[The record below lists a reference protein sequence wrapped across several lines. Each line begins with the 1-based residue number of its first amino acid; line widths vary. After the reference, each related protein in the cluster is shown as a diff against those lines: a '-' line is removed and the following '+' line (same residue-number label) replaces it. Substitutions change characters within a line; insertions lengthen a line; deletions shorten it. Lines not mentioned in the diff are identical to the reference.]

1 MSAAHKATTPVCRHS
16 PLLVDM
22 AQGMNPTE
30 QEVIDRKM
38 IELDGTENKG
48 KLGANAILAVS
59 MAVCKVRG
67 GGTPSPLHSCCR
79 CSHHLLWQHTLGQ

>member
-1 MSAAHKATTPVCRHS
+1 
-16 PLLVDM
+16 M

-59 MAVCKVRG
+59 MAVCKVGRGQRRG
-67 GGTPSPLHSCCR
+67 GRRGEEEGASKLHSCGLCT
-79 CSHHLLWQHTLGQ
+79 SQLWYSTPEAATC